1 MACFRQWKD
10 LVAVVTGGASGLGQA
25 TVKNLISKGAKVI
38 ICDLPTSNGES
49 IAKDLGNN
57 CVFSSTDI
65 TSEDEVQNMFQ
76 MIKDK
81 FKRLDL
87 TVNCAAIARAYQVY
101 NFNTNV
107 SHKLEDFHDTLN
119 VNVIGTFNILRLAAG
134 MMGKN
139 TPDTNGQ
146 RGLIINTSSICAFD
160 GEIGQSAYS
169 ASSGVNVIG
178 TFNILR
184 LAAGMMGKNTP
195 DTNGQR
201 GLIINTSS
209 ICAFDGEI
217 GQSAY
222 SASSGA
228 INAMTLPIAR
238 DLSTQGIRCCTVAP
252 GLFRTPLL
260 NVPEKIISFLS
271 ETICFPNRPGLPEEF
286 AHLVQYIVEN
296 PMINGEVIRLDG
308 GLRLIS

>member
-1 MACFRQWKD
+1 MACFRPWKD
-10 LVAVVTGGASGLGQA
+10 LVAVVAGGASGLGQA
-25 TVKNLISKGAKVI
+25 TVKNLINKGAKVI

-65 TSEDEVQNMFQ
+65 TSEDEVQNMYQ
-76 MIKDK
+76 MIKDR

-87 TVNCAAIARAYQVY
+87 TVNCAGIARAYQVY

-107 SHKLEDFHDTLN
+107 PHKLEDFHETLN

-139 TPDTNGQ
+139 
-146 RGLIINTSSICAFD
+146 
-160 GEIGQSAYS
+160 
-169 ASSGVNVIG
+169 
-178 TFNILR
+178 
-184 LAAGMMGKNTP
+184 MP

-260 NVPEKIISFLS
+260 NLPEKIISFLS